1 MEKTRRLIINR
12 ERIGFFKAILES
24 YEEIALITV
33 IDGRTGEI
41 ELTYPDSAESDLA
54 AIMKDMERFDVK
66 FSEVVDV
73 R

>member
-1 MEKTRRLIINR
+1 MEKTKRLIINR

-33 IDGRTGEI
+33 VDGKTGEI
-41 ELTYPDSAESDLA
+41 ELTYPDSAENDLA
-54 AIMKDMERFDVK
+54 AIMRDMARFDVT
-66 FSEVVDV
+66 FSEATDV